1 MRTITLDR
9 DSFNKFSLFMLVPDQ
24 LHDFKD
30 KSRIKDQILR
40 KNLNYI
46 FSRIKTGGD
55 KRSLDHAY
63 GSDTKRKRIAGLGEI
78 TKKDPIKEFDPIEEF
93 CSKIDELNRDLALRD
108 DLALHDINYE
118 DGDISRALLKLL
130 GRSSEKTIQNEYIE
144 SGNNFLNFF
153 IKLIDIDSKNR
164 YIDLEQEGGRS
175 RRVKSTPLPNNKT
188 HKKSHNHVKS
198 VPLPHNKTRKKS
210 HNRVKS
216 APLPQN
222 KTRKKSHNRV
232 KSAPLPHNKT
242 RKKSH
247 IKIKSYTLKGTF
259 KGGTLSDEEKRIKND
274 LIDKVN
280 KLLTSIKDTGIT
292 FENIDELERKLNC
305 NNSTTTRTTIK
316 CYKTYIDILNIVSK
330 IIVEVTKIFDE
341 LEKKYY
347 STIKYDNLITLTS
360 NLDKNYSLNILPFRY
375 CN

>member
-1 MRTITLDR
+1 
-9 DSFNKFSLFMLVPDQ
+9 MLVPDQ

-30 KSRIKDQILR
+30 KSRIKYQILR

-175 RRVKSTPLPNNKT
+175 RRVKSTTLQNNKT
-188 HKKSHNHVKS
+188 HKKSHNHVK
-198 VPLPHNKTRKKS
+198 
-210 HNRVKS
+210 
-216 APLPQN
+216 
-222 KTRKKSHNRV
+222 
-232 KSAPLPHNKT
+232 
-242 RKKSH
+242 
-247 IKIKSYTLKGTF
+247 
-259 KGGTLSDEEKRIKND
+259 
-274 LIDKVN
+274 
-280 KLLTSIKDTGIT
+280 
-292 FENIDELERKLNC
+292 
-305 NNSTTTRTTIK
+305 
-316 CYKTYIDILNIVSK
+316 
-330 IIVEVTKIFDE
+330 
-341 LEKKYY
+341 
-347 STIKYDNLITLTS
+347 
-360 NLDKNYSLNILPFRY
+360 
-375 CN
+375 